1 MNIIGILRYTISM
14 LYRKKGFFVL
24 ELVMMSLSL
33 CLLNHACIHYYN
45 VYKDII
51 VLRENMDKDE
61 NQVYKIR
68 FGSWGMMNE
77 ENGRKI
83 FDFTQKL
90 GDVDG
95 VRLAGKYYV
104 EGIDLSKTEGESTV
118 IFADTLFMDA
128 SLLELKHIES
138 SEGIHMALNEG
149 EYTDLIVGDA
159 LKDFMPVGS
168 KWEAPSNGR
177 KYIVTGI
184 IKKGETWIAT
194 DIISDGK
201 NEICLDNMVVTTCED
216 EYLQQISAVVS
227 YTFANNVFFTV
238 DENNRDTVL
247 DNVRALAK
255 EQECP
260 ITIKTVSQIIDDY
273 KSQYKDVY
281 TTTNLQVFMML
292 AMTCLGLLMTTLI
305 SLYNQRKNIIVMY
318 VYGVSAKEHA
328 IIQGIK
334 CFVMYLIAGCMSYII
349 TFRLTRR
356 WYDLGINYS
365 ERIISFGIIFVAA
378 VFLCNS
384 FIACK
389 IVSGFID
396 RFIQNGEA

>member
-51 VLRENMDKDE
+51 VLRGNMDKDE

-95 VRLAGKYYV
+95 VRMAGKYYV
-104 EGIDLSKTEGESTV
+104 EGIDLSKTEGESIV

-159 LKDFMPVGS
+159 LKDVMPVGS

-194 DIISDGK
+194 
-201 NEICLDNMVVTTCED
+201 
-216 EYLQQISAVVS
+216 
-227 YTFANNVFFTV
+227 
-238 DENNRDTVL
+238 
-247 DNVRALAK
+247 
-255 EQECP
+255 
-260 ITIKTVSQIIDDY
+260 
-273 KSQYKDVY
+273 
-281 TTTNLQVFMML
+281 
-292 AMTCLGLLMTTLI
+292 
-305 SLYNQRKNIIVMY
+305 
-318 VYGVSAKEHA
+318 
-328 IIQGIK
+328 
-334 CFVMYLIAGCMSYII
+334 
-349 TFRLTRR
+349 
-356 WYDLGINYS
+356 
-365 ERIISFGIIFVAA
+365 
-378 VFLCNS
+378 
-384 FIACK
+384 
-389 IVSGFID
+389 
-396 RFIQNGEA
+396 

>member
-1 MNIIGILRYTISM
+1 MNIKGILRYTISM

-24 ELVMMSLSL
+24 ELIMMSLSL
-33 CLLNHACIHYYN
+33 CLLNHALIHYYN
-45 VYKDII
+45 VYRDII
-51 VLRENMDKDE
+51 VLRENLDKNE

-83 FDFTQKL
+83 FDFTQNL
-90 GDVDG
+90 RDVDG
-95 VRLAGKYYV
+95 VQMAGKYYV
-104 EGIDLSKTEGESTV
+104 EGISLSKIEEKNSV
-118 IFADTLFMDA
+118 IVADTLFMDA
-128 SLLELKHIES
+128 SLLELKHIED
-138 SEGIHMALNEG
+138 SEELHMVLNEG
-149 EYTDLIVGDA
+149 EYTDLLVGDS

-177 KYIVTGI
+177 KYIVRGI

-194 DIISDGK
+194 NIINEGK
-201 NEICLDNMVVTTCED
+201 NEICLDDMVVTTCED
-216 EYLQQISAVVS
+216 DYLQQISSMAS
-227 YTFANNVFFTV
+227 YTFANNVFFTI
-238 DENNRDTVL
+238 DENNRDIVL
-247 DNVRALAK
+247 ENVRDMAK
-255 EQECP
+255 AQDCP
-260 ITIKTVSQIIDDY
+260 ITIKTVSQTINDY

-305 SLYNQRKNIIVMY
+305 SLYNQRKNIIIMY
-318 VYGVSAKEHA
+318 VYGVSAREHA

-334 CFVMYLIAGCMSYII
+334 CFVMYSIACCLSYII
-349 TFRLTRR
+349 TFRFTRR

-365 ERIISFGIIFVAA
+365 ERIISFGIIFVVA

-396 RFIQNGEA
+396 RFIQNGES